1 MSDALFPEGAVLV
14 VGGSGGIGRSVCL
27 EFAKAGT
34 RRRADVSQEQG
45 PAEEVAAQIKAL
57 GRKATV
63 HQLTIGDAARVDAVV
78 EEAAKAHERLH
89 TVLVGAGTLAEQ
101 VPMAEMTREQ
111 WQTVIDQDLNGFYNV
126 LQATLPKLR
135 DWGGGSYVHLGSGGH
150 LRWPEGDVMSV
161 APKAAIEALITGIAK
176 EEGSTTSAPTRA
188 ARRDRGGD
196 VPRAHET
203 GRVRRELGARGPEE
217 PGAQALGQAR
227 GDRLRC
233 VFLASNRAGVR
244 DRSADRGRGRLRL
257 L

>member
-34 RRRADVSQEQG
+34 DVALTYHKNNG

-78 EEAAKAHERLH
+78 DEAAKAHKRLH
-89 TVLVGAGTLAEQ
+89 TVLVGAGTLATQ
-101 VPMAEMTREQ
+101 VTVAEMTREQ

-126 LQATLPKLR
+126 LRATLPKLKA
-135 DWGGGSYVHLGSGGH
+135 WGGGSYVHLGSGGH

-161 APKAAIEALITGIAK
+161 APKAAIVGL
-176 EEGSTTSAPTRA
+176 TRHSDDGYVQA
-188 ARRDRGGD
+188 FLTAGARQPDDRGLPRDR
-196 VPRAHET
+196 P
-203 GRVRRELGARGPEE
+203 
-217 PGAQALGQAR
+217 Q
-227 GDRLRC
+227 RLRP
-233 VFLASNRAGVR
+233 VEPVPIGPQIGTAS
-244 DRSADRGRGRLRL
+244 GRGTV
-257 L
+257 